1 MKMANGIT
9 AVYLKLLDKE
19 HEQLWVLKKKTGLN
33 WEDYIL
39 TLAGLKKRGE
49 K

>member
-1 MKMANGIT
+1 MANGIK
-9 AVYLKLLDKE
+9 AVYLKLLDTEHKRLWELKE
-19 HEQLWVLKKKTGLN
+19 KTGLN
-33 WEDYIL
+33 WEDYVL

>member
-1 MKMANGIT
+1 MANGIT
-9 AVYLKLLDKE
+9 AVYLKLLDSE
-19 HEQLWVLKKKTGLN
+19 HEALTKLKKKTGLN
-33 WEDYIL
+33 WEDYVL